1 MGIIIFI
8 DFTFF
13 KLLPCYYTPNPFS
26 ILSFPQKAALDLG
39 VLTEQEFHELVVPEK
54 MIGPSD

>member
-1 MGIIIFI
+1 MV
-8 DFTFF
+8 
-13 KLLPCYYTPNPFS
+13 LYTNPFS
-26 ILSFPQKAALDLG
+26 ILSFPQEAALDLG